1 MRGIGEAQFSAT
13 VGILGSVLGRPMIGN
28 SSYQASQTS
37 GCPSQDQELG
47 GGPLPCLAFDIRSL
61 WGLKKKN
68 FSPDTICCL
77 IFEEEKMNNV
87 IFSKTRMWSAI
98 QNSNPTFEWE
108 LPIHL
113 NPQLN
118 TCSSNTAS
126 FQVDFGLD
134 LFFFKWTLVSICPFL
149 TT

>member
-1 MRGIGEAQFSAT
+1 
-13 VGILGSVLGRPMIGN
+13 
-28 SSYQASQTS
+28 
-37 GCPSQDQELG
+37 
-47 GGPLPCLAFDIRSL
+47 
-61 WGLKKKN
+61 
-68 FSPDTICCL
+68 
-77 IFEEEKMNNV
+77 
-87 IFSKTRMWSAI
+87 MWSAI

-126 FQVDFGLD
+126 SQVDFGLD
-134 LFFFKWTLVSICPFL
+134 LFFFKWILVSICLFL